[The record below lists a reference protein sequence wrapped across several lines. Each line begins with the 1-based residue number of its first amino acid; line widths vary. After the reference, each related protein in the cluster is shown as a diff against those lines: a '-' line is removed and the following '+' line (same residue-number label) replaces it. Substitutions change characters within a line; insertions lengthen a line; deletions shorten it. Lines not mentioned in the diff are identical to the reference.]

1 MKLSAKTLFGLA
13 AACLFIVACEPKP
26 DEELSG
32 EARDLYED
40 YQSFAVDY
48 NEYRS
53 DFNLKHEQCQAKFEA
68 FDEEVGQ
75 TQVPQEE
82 RAAMEEQISACRTNV
97 QNFRNLAGNMD
108 ALQEE
113 FVENKEMLA
122 TMTAQLEQ
130 GGVNKEEARANL
142 NHLKE
147 YLDKSQE
154 NMDEWKSQA
163 DDIESKCEDCG
174 NAEA

>member
-1 MKLSAKTLFGLA
+1 MKLFSKSLLGLA
-13 AACLFIVACEPKP
+13 LGSFFMIACEPQQ
-26 DEELSG
+26 DEELAG
-32 EARDLYED
+32 ESRDLYED
-40 YQSFAVDY
+40 YQAFAVDY

-53 DFNLKHEQCQAKFEA
+53 EFNLRHEECQAKFEA
-68 FDEEVGQ
+68 FDEQVGQ
-75 TQVPQEE
+75 SQVAQDQ

-113 FVENKEMLA
+113 FVENKEILA
-122 TMTAQLEQ
+122 TMTAQLDQ

-142 NHLKE
+142 NQLEE
-147 YLDKSQE
+147 YLEKSKE

-163 DDIESKCEDCG
+163 SEIEDKCDDCG
-174 NAEA
+174 DAVN